1 MVGMMHF
8 TPEQVRDMSLAEIGA
23 AIDGFTEFNSGKR
36 GDDHPTLDE
45 VYELMKLYPD
55 K

>member
-8 TPEQVRDMSLAEIGA
+8 TPDQVRRMSLAEIGA
-23 AIDGFTEFNSGKR
+23 AIDGFQEFNGGKKA
-36 GDDHPTLDE
+36 DDHPTLDE
-45 VYELMKLYPD
+45 VYELMKQFPD